1 MFVCLF
7 YTKKE
12 SALFFPRLLFC
23 RFEVIDGPDDFYN
36 ICGWCYVCNNFAH
49 GLVVG
54 GLWPFLELRHVALVV
69 VEDDGVLASAFQPF
83 RLLFLFG
90 SLKRL

>member
-12 SALFFPRLLFC
+12 SALFFPRLHFC

-54 GLWPFLELRHVALVV
+54 GLRPVFELGHVALVI
-69 VEDDGVLASAFQPF
+69 VEDDGVLAAAFQPF
-83 RLLFLFG
+83 GRLFLFG
-90 SLKRL
+90 SLKQF

>member
-23 RFEVIDGPDDFYN
+23 RFEIDGPDDFYN

-49 GLVVG
+49 GLVAHWRLVDCC
-54 GLWPFLELRHVALVV
+54 HVDV
-69 VEDDGVLASAFQPF
+69 VE
-83 RLLFLFG
+83 
-90 SLKRL
+90 